1 MREIETTNWRLI
13 LDAAAGSV
21 DARNSFALR
30 YLPVVT
36 AYLRARWRSN
46 QLLDV
51 VDDAVQEVFVDLF
64 GQRGVLTRADADKG
78 GFRALLFGTA
88 RIVALRFEEG
98 AARRREWP
106 APSTVVRNGLP
117 DAEGAARVYDR
128 AWAQRLLA
136 EARELLAARLEAR
149 GQRERKWL
157 ELLELRFHGAQ
168 PIRDIARQWQVD
180 PAWLHH
186 EFAQARNA
194 FRGALLAT
202 VARYQDGTT
211 EDLEAEC
218 RQILALLA

>member
-1 MREIETTNWRLI
+1 MRKIETTNWRLI
-13 LDAAAGSV
+13 VATAAGSV
-21 DARNSFALR
+21 DARNAFALR

-36 AYLRARWRSN
+36 AYLRTRWRSN

-64 GQRGVLTRADADKG
+64 SEHGVLSRADPDKG
-78 GFRALLFGTA
+78 GFRALLFGTV

-98 AARRREWP
+98 AVRRREWP

-117 DAEGAARVYDR
+117 DAEGAGEAYDR

-136 EARELLAARLEAR
+136 EARELLAARMQAS

-157 ELLELRFHGAQ
+157 ELLELRFHDAL
-168 PIRDIARQWQVD
+168 PIRDIARRWEVD

-186 EFAQARNA
+186 EFALARDA
-194 FRGALLAT
+194 FREALLAT
-202 VARYQDGTT
+202 VARYQGGTSA
-211 EDLEAEC
+211 DLEAEC
-218 RQILALLA
+218 RQILTLLG